1 MRRSSDLT
9 VDRPRRRIS
18 GRGVLIG
25 LGALFLFILIFGRAI
40 ARFYVDYLWH
50 DALGRNDVFWGV
62 LGAKVTLFVVFFLA
76 FAVIAGLNLFIAD
89 RAAPTTFPANVHP
102 YVERFHE
109 LFGQRL
115 RLVRYGVAVL
125 FALLLALPA
134 VSLWQDW
141 LLFRN
146 AREFG
151 ISDAQFNA
159 DVGFY
164 VFQLPFLSFV
174 LNWLFA
180 ALIVVL
186 LLTAAAH
193 ILNGGVVFVSPVP
206 VIRQS
211 TKAHIAVLLAVLAVV
226 KAGDYWLDRY
236 DVTNNQTGI
245 VQGATYS
252 VVNAQLPAIMLLV
265 LIALLT
271 AGLYLSVVRTG
282 SFRLPLI
289 ASALWL
295 VVALVGGVIYPAVV
309 QALVVNPNQQARE
322 QEYIARNVD
331 ATREALSLTD
341 VDVEV
346 VEFESLNAAE
356 VERDLT
362 PLDNVRLLNPT
373 QMVNRFKVDRGEV
386 AGLTIADLDVD
397 RYVLDLSLIHI

>member
-193 ILNGGVVFVSPVP
+193 ILNGGVVFV
-206 VIRQS
+206 
-211 TKAHIAVLLAVLAVV
+211 
-226 KAGDYWLDRY
+226 
-236 DVTNNQTGI
+236 
-245 VQGATYS
+245 
-252 VVNAQLPAIMLLV
+252 
-265 LIALLT
+265 
-271 AGLYLSVVRTG
+271 
-282 SFRLPLI
+282 
-289 ASALWL
+289 
-295 VVALVGGVIYPAVV
+295 
-309 QALVVNPNQQARE
+309 
-322 QEYIARNVD
+322 
-331 ATREALSLTD
+331 
-341 VDVEV
+341 
-346 VEFESLNAAE
+346 
-356 VERDLT
+356 
-362 PLDNVRLLNPT
+362 
-373 QMVNRFKVDRGEV
+373 
-386 AGLTIADLDVD
+386 
-397 RYVLDLSLIHI
+397 LSLIHISEPTRPNAPSRMPSSA